1 MVEDVRLLGDGI
13 DVEAEI
19 HKLIL
24 RCILD
29 SPEKPAPNPVRIT
42 LRITCGPRRAR
53 TLPGTVRGDAGRSYH
68 RKVRDRPDRQV
79 HALVSRRTHSVTL
92 TLSSGLLETLVASP
106 LRSLRISA
114 GFGGCEIWNSH
125 ATAWHVKRILE
136 P

>member
-79 HALVSRRTHSVTL
+79 HALVSRRHCLAFRGHAARAYPGSFTADRT
-92 TLSSGLLETLVASP
+92 P
-106 LRSLRISA
+106 PA
-114 GFGGCEIWNSH
+114 G
-125 ATAWHVKRILE
+125 
-136 P
+136 